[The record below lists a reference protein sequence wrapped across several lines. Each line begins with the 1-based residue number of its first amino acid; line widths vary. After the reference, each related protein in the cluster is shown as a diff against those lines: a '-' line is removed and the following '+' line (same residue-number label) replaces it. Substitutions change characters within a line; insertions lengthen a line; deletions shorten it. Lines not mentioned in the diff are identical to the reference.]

1 MKQLK
6 FDEDGVFKP
15 HKIRFEVKH
24 DEDTEKAIKEAEL
37 EKELLN
43 GLNVLAPGDRNI
55 KALTI
60 YCNPNYT
67 RGSDTKISKLCGS
80 ILEKLIVQEIVIK
93 ETDTNGKDMYSLSNK
108 KNIRKKGV

>member
-37 EKELLN
+37 EKELLK
-43 GLNVLAPGDRNI
+43 GLKVLAPGDRNI

-67 RGSDTKISKLCGS
+67 RGSDSEISKLS
-80 ILEKLIVQEIVIK
+80 VAILDKLVDQGIVIK
-93 ETDTNGKDMYSLSNK
+93 KTSPKGRAIYSLIKSKNIK
-108 KNIRKKGV
+108 KN